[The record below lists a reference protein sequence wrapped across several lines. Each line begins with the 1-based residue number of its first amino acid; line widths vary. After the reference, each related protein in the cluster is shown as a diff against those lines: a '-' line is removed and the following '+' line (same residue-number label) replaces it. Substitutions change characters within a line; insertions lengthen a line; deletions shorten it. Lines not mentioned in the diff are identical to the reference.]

1 MTESL
6 LRIMKDDDLDL
17 ILSWRNHPS
26 IREQMYSR
34 HEISKQ
40 EHEAWFAKM
49 KMREDVD
56 LLLFELD
63 GKPSAYA
70 KLDVSLDAKTAVWGF
85 YKAPNAEPGTGTLL
99 GNAVLKHAFESRK
112 LEALTAEVIANNEK
126 SLSFHTKMGFK
137 QDKLE
142 ENKYFDAEK
151 YHAVICMSIT
161 ATDWRT
167 RQIRPAFSER
177 DNN

>member
-1 MTESL
+1 MTKIL
-6 LRIMKDDDLDL
+6 LRTMKDNDLDL
-17 ILSWRNHPS
+17 VLSWRNHPS

-56 LLLFELD
+56 LLIFELD

-70 KLDVSLDAKTAVWGF
+70 KLDLNIEAKSAIWGF
-85 YKAPNAEPGTGTLL
+85 YKAPNAEHGTGTRL
-99 GNAVLKHAFESRK
+99 GNAVLKHAFETRNLDV
-112 LEALTAEVIANNEK
+112 LEAEVIENNKK
-126 SLSFHTKMGFK
+126 SLSFHTKIGFK

-142 ENKYFDAEK
+142 ENKYFDGEK

-161 ATDWRT
+161 ATDWLT
-167 RQIRPAFSER
+167 RHTRPALSER